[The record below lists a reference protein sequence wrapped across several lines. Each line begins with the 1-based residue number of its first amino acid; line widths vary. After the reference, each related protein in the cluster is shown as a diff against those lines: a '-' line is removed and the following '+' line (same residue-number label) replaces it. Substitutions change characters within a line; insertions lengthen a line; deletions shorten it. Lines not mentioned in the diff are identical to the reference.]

1 MKPPPRTRAKP
12 RPRTEL
18 GPQRPGKRTS
28 KWLRAE
34 QKKLLNG
41 LQRLKTKGA
50 GRDIDCAYLRRFVTT
65 RSISEIQS
73 VVELLKNRVITTAS
87 NILQKKKL
95 EEKKVKKP
103 IEEWAEM
110 ASALAGNLEETI
122 SSAFCQMLIVS
133 STEPRT
139 LRNCDPPQVHR
150 PPSDSKPIGR
160 TVPLRPMPR
169 QPFKVPH
176 PPPSG
181 EHPASNTSR
190 PLGLLKT
197 PAPSMGPA
205 RRLQTK
211 SQVVRVPNGKQQQQP
226 SPKAGNPPAAA
237 STSQSQPAEQ
247 CTTTSRP
254 STSSSSPTPLS
265 SPANNC
271 TRVLSTASS
280 AVTQTPP
287 LSTAAS
293 VLHSKFGRTSK
304 FATKDSPRTLG
315 VKCVVDFERIYR
327 FLSVVDKPEEEC
339 QLTPMESAI
348 VLDLLMCL
356 PEQLPQLNCN
366 KLRKHMIEMHQC
378 LSSPVDS
385 KKVKEMFPN
394 LNDGLSS
401 QTEAQSSSDLN
412 RTNSNQNTAV
422 TADSADVS
430 EGGKEKLQQR
440 ETESQASGSNN
451 TSEDANMMGLCPPL
465 NPFMVPLKLLMNR

>member
-1 MKPPPRTRAKP
+1 MYIFMYVHKYMRIF
-12 RPRTEL
+12 
-18 GPQRPGKRTS
+18 S
-28 KWLRAE
+28 S
-34 QKKLLNG
+34 LL
-41 LQRLKTKGA
+41 Q
-50 GRDIDCAYLRRFVTT
+50 
-65 RSISEIQS
+65 IQS

-169 QPFKVPH
+169 
-176 PPPSG
+176 

-366 KLRKHMIEMHQC
+366 KLRKHMIEVQSLCVNPIGFLFVFQMHQC